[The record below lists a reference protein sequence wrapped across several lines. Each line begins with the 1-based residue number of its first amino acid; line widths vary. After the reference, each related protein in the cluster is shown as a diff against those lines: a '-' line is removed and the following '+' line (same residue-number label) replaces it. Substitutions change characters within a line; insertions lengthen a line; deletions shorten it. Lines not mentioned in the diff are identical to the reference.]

1 MTRSA
6 KRLITTLIL
15 ALVMSLFP
23 TSDLQANTLNDL
35 ELVSIAQDL
44 FRQQNRD
51 IPRGAIEVRYIE
63 GWGRVFY
70 VKVIS
75 RRSTVMD
82 DILDAFLVGGAL
94 SQYASTSL
102 DHVVVI
108 GVMEFKETEEM
119 VMSSPGDCCEQLYN
133 NRITT
138 DQFAQSCLVTE

>member
-1 MTRSA
+1 MRSA
-6 KRLITTLIL
+6 SSLLITLIVL
-15 ALVMSLFP
+15 LVVGLFP
-23 TSDLQANTLNDL
+23 STEARASTLNDL
-35 ELVSIAQDL
+35 ELVSVAQDL
-44 FRQQNRD
+44 FRQQQRD

-94 SQYASTSL
+94 SQYAETSL

-108 GVMEFKETEEM
+108 GVMEFKETEEL
-119 VMSSPGDCCEQLYN
+119 VLSSPGDCCEQLYN

-138 DQFAQSCLVTE
+138 DQFSQNCLVTE